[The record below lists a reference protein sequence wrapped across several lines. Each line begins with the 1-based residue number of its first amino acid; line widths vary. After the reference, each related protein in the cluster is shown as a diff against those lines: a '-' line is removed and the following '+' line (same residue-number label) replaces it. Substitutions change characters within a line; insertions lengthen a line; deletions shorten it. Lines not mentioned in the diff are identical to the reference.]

1 MSRRLR
7 EDDSV
12 WMYYDDD
19 REDDT
24 FTDED
29 MQNGLAQLITGD
41 WTWGTDIN
49 WENLRVQT
57 FDNASVM
64 TYNKGLVI
72 TLPDGCE
79 FQITIVQSPLTHGS

>member
-7 EDDSV
+7 EDGSV
-12 WMYYDDD
+12 WMYDDED
-19 REDDT
+19 RESDE

-29 MQNGLAQLITGD
+29 LQNGLAQLITGD

-49 WENLRVQT
+49 WENLRVET
-57 FDNASVM
+57 FANAGVM

-72 TLPDGCE
+72 TLPDGSE
-79 FQITIVQSPLTHGS
+79 YQLTIVQSC

>member
-12 WMYYDDD
+12 WMYEDDD

-49 WENLRVQT
+49 WENL
-57 FDNASVM
+57 SVKTYSAAGLM
-64 TYNKGLVI
+64 TRDKGLVI
-72 TLPDGCE
+72 TLPDGSE
-79 FQITIVQSPLTHGS
+79 YQLTIVRSR